1 MTLLNFMETE
11 SVNPFVGGKARPV
24 TDEQMERAK
33 ALGINP
39 DGLSRLL
46 RAGTDYEFDDSGKRI
61 EPERSMRDPN
71 VIFERENHHMI
82 KPDPQG
88 IFYMKV
94 TINGKTIVKPLDK
107 DEVKSRKM
115 RDKHLK
121 DLKYTPSRH
130 SAR

>member
-1 MTLLNFMETE
+1 METE
-11 SVNPFVGGKARPV
+11 SVNPFIGGKARPV
-24 TDEQMERAK
+24 TDEQIERAK

-39 DGLSRLL
+39 ESLSRLL

-61 EPERSMRDPN
+61 EPERYRGDPN
-71 VIFERENHHMI
+71 VIYERENHHMI
-82 KPDPQG
+82 LPDPQG
-88 IFYMKV
+88 VYYLKV
-94 TINGKTIVKPLDK
+94 TISGKTIVKPLDK
-107 DEVKSRKM
+107 DPVKARKM